1 MKKIL
6 VLGIVVSLILQV
18 LPAFSQEANNI
29 MANSPDFE
37 YEVIGF
43 SIGARR
49 PGYYECL
56 THVAWFALHVD
67 AVGEISDAYSWPS
80 WLVGEAHSYNVKVLL
95 TVEDFDPVVIDT
107 DSMLSYYGSK
117 LAQSLSELVE
127 NRRADGVMI
136 DFEHVTEKDPLN
148 QFMET
153 LYSEL
158 KEKNPNYYVSICLPP
173 SPTEA
178 FDCSILANYVDSFFI
193 MAYDYDVGRPD
204 AWPVSPLEGGWV
216 NVRTTVA
223 HYLSQADSRKFVL
236 GLPLY
241 FRDWIVEQ
249 EPVEKK
255 LEHPRIKDPH
265 PYRSDCISA
274 AIDEA
279 TNVYKCYI
287 WSDETKTNWYKYKK
301 DNDWHQCWFD
311 DSRSFMLKFNFALE
325 QKLRGVG
332 FWHLGCERL
341 DIYVAWA
348 IKAGLQWLREHQTD
362 GSWQNSVGIT
372 SMATLAFLNVGYDER
387 DPTVSKAI
395 QYILANRR
403 GDGSFGWGTYE
414 TSTAVW
420 ALVATH
426 NPDYHDEIVQAKDW
440 LILAQY
446 DEGEGATTADPCY
459 GGWRYGSSPSDG
471 DLSNTQFALMALD
484 AAYSELGLKKPD
496 PNDPSGWSF
505 KAIKFISRCQNRPAS
520 NDQAWAHDTTRPSYN
535 DGGFIYHPG
544 GWSLAGG
551 TDSYGSMTAAGIW
564 SLRLCG
570 VAVTDERVQAGL
582 NWLINNEDCGFNDN
596 PGHPYDQAN
605 CFLYYYYMTIA
616 KALTMCFLHDLGEV
630 DWYAALSARLL
641 QLQYDDGHWVND
653 PASHGMED
661 IPELATDYALLA
673 LQTKQ
678 PPPATLWMSIIL
690 ASNAELCVYDP
701 QGRHARLDDVTIPG
715 ATFEIDEEGRQ
726 IVNLTELEAGKYTI
740 ELIGIADGDYCLT
753 INGYRDEE
761 QTFSKTF
768 EGTIKKSQTLVGSA
782 LVTSMV
788 GALTIYTE
796 EPMPPPD
803 TIPPTTI
810 LTIGE
815 PKYVTEI
822 IYVTPD
828 TPFNLTATDNPDG
841 TGVALTAYRIR
852 NATYSSEW
860 LTYTEPFY
868 LKGLID
874 GIYTI
879 DYNSTDNANNVEPT
893 NTINVTLFSW
903 NYVFEDAYGRGT
915 ILKINLAYKFI
926 QFITPDKDYGIRN
939 ATYMRVCGRAI
950 IIRHYDSEL
959 RLITIAVDTKLDFCI
974 AIAWDRQTRTRYF
987 LIDRVGIED

>member
-6 VLGIVVSLILQV
+6 VLLLTITLILPI
-18 LPAFSQEANNI
+18 LPVFSQQAND
-29 MANSPDFE
+29 ATNSSDFE

-67 AVGEISDAYSWPS
+67 AMGEISDAYPWPS
-80 WLVGEAHSYNVKVLL
+80 WLVDEAHSHDVSVLL
-95 TVEDFDPVVIDT
+95 TVEDFVPVVIDT
-107 DSMLSYYGSK
+107 DSMLSDYGSK
-117 LAQSLSELVE
+117 LAQSLSELVQ
-127 NRRADGVMI
+127 NRRADGVMV
-136 DFEHVTEKDPLN
+136 DFERVVKKDPLN
-148 QFMET
+148 QFMEI

-158 KEKNPNYYVSICLPP
+158 KKKNPNYYVSICLPP
-173 SPTEA
+173 SPIEA
-178 FDCSILANYVDSFFI
+178 FDCSVLVNYADSFFI
-193 MAYDYDVGRPD
+193 MAYNYDLGRPD
-204 AWPVSPLEGGWV
+204 AWPVSPLDGGWI
-216 NVRTTVA
+216 NIRTTIA
-223 HYLSQADSRKFVL
+223 DYLSQADSRRFIL

-249 EPVEKK
+249 EPIEKK
-255 LEHPRIKDPH
+255 LEHPTIKDRV
-265 PYRSDCISA
+265 PYRQSCISV

-279 TNVYKCYI
+279 TKIYKCYV
-287 WSDETKTNWYKYKK
+287 WNDETKTNWYKYKK
-301 DNDWHQCWFD
+301 DNEWHQCWFD
-311 DSRSFMLKFNFALE
+311 DARSFMLKFNFALE
-325 QKLRGVG
+325 QRLRGVG
-332 FWHLGCERL
+332 FWHLGCERI
-341 DIYVAWA
+341 DIYVAWT
-348 IKAGLQWLREHQTD
+348 IKRGLQWLREHQNPD
-362 GSWQNSVGIT
+362 GSWQSSVGIT
-372 SMATLAFLNVGYDER
+372 SMAALAFLNAGYDEN

-426 NPDYHDEIVQAKDW
+426 NPNYHDEIAQAKDW

-446 DEGEGATTADPCY
+446 DEGEGATLDSACY

-484 AAYSELGLKKPD
+484 AAYNELGLEKPNPDD
-496 PNDPSGWSF
+496 PGGWPF

-520 NDQAWAHDTTRPSYN
+520 NDQPWAHDTTRPSYN
-535 DGGFIYHPG
+535 DGGFIYYPG

-570 VAVTDERVQAGL
+570 VAVADERVQAGL
-582 NWLINNEDCGFNDN
+582 NWLINNEDCSFDDN
-596 PGHPYDQAN
+596 PGHPYDQAH

-630 DWYAALSARLL
+630 DWYAALSAKLIAL
-641 QLQYDDGHWVND
+641 QLEDGHWVNA

-661 IPELATDYALLA
+661 IAELATDYALLA
-673 LQTKQ
+673 LQVKQ
-678 PPPATLWMSIIL
+678 PPPAKLWMSIIL

-740 ELIGIADGDYCLT
+740 ELMGIADGDYSLT

-768 EGTIKKSQTLVGSA
+768 EGTIKKGETLVGSA
-782 LVTSMV
+782 LVTSIV

-796 EPMPPPD
+796 HPIPPPD
-803 TIPPTTI
+803 AIPPTTR
-810 LTIGE
+810 LSIGE
-815 PKYVTEI
+815 PKYVTDT

-828 TPFNLTATDNPDG
+828 TPFFLDATDNPG
-841 TGVALTAYRIR
+841 GSGVALTAYKIR
-852 NATYSSEW
+852 NATYDSGW

-868 LKGLID
+868 LTELID
-874 GIYTI
+874 GVYAI

-903 NYVFEDAYGRGT
+903 NYVFTDSYGRET
-915 ILKINLAYKFI
+915 TLKINTEHHFF
-926 QFITPDKDYGIRN
+926 QFITPDKDYGIRR
-939 ATYMRVCGRAI
+939 ATYMRQCGRAI
-950 IIRHYDSEL
+950 IIQHCDKEL
-959 RLITIAVDTKLDFCI
+959 RLITVAVDTKLDFCI
-974 AIAWDRQTRTRYF
+974 AIAWDRQTHKQYF
-987 LIDRVGIED
+987 LIDKAGTE